1 MLSTYSINRPYRYAD
16 APAYHDWHG
25 FIVIGGM
32 NMVRNKTIRI

>member
-1 MLSTYSINRPYRYAD
+1 MFSTYSINSPYRYAA
-16 APAYHDWHG
+16 APAYHDWNG